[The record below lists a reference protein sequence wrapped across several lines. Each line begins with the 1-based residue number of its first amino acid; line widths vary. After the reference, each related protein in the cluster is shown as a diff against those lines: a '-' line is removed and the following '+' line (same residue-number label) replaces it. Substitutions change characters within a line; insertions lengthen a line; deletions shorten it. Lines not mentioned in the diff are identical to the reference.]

1 MKIAFQNFVWY
12 NYGQSM
18 RAKRGF
24 DMRSKVVKVIL
35 LITIA
40 SFCLFAYGF
49 VSGVNDVLNPK
60 ASNLIKKTDV
70 VAKEKKKTGTLQ
82 IVSLGDSLTRGVGD
96 KEGIGYVGRMKEDL
110 QKDYKQ
116 KIALTNLAVSGAKM
130 PDLLKQI
137 ESNGAQYSIKQA
149 DVIVLTIGGNDLFP
163 GWESLGKI
171 DLETY
176 RPDTETFQNEAKKI
190 IEEIRK
196 LNTDSPIFWLGLYNP
211 FEDVEDLKGSSNIVV
226 DWNASLEKLALNDKN
241 VYITPT
247 FDLFQNRGK
256 DLLYSDH
263 FHPNEVG
270 YTYMAERLVQNV
282 VSKLKLEQG
291 GVKWRRY
298 FPYET

>member
-1 MKIAFQNFVWY
+1 
-12 NYGQSM
+12 M

-171 DLETY
+171 DLDTY

-211 FEDVEDLKGSSNIVV
+211 FEDVENLKGSSNIVV

-291 GVKWRRY
+291 GVK
-298 FPYET
+298 

>member
-1 MKIAFQNFVWY
+1 
-12 NYGQSM
+12 M

-171 DLETY
+171 DLDTY

-196 LNTDSPIFWLGLYNP
+196 LNTDSTIFWLGLYNP
-211 FEDVEDLKGSSNIVV
+211 FEDVENLKGSSNIVV

-291 GVKWRRY
+291 GVK
-298 FPYET
+298 

>member
-1 MKIAFQNFVWY
+1 
-12 NYGQSM
+12 M

-70 VAKEKKKTGTLQ
+70 VAKQKKKTGALQ

-96 KEGIGYVGRMKEDL
+96 KEGIGYIGRMKEDL

-116 KIALTNLAVSGAKM
+116 KVALTNLAVSGAKM
-130 PDLLKQI
+130 PDLLKQM
-137 ESNGAQYSIKQA
+137 ESSGAQYSIRQA

-196 LNTDSPIFWLGLYNP
+196 FNTDSPIFWLGLYNP

-226 DWNASLEKLALNDKN
+226 DWNASLEKLALNNKS

-270 YTYMAERLVQNV
+270 YTYMADRLVQNV
-282 VSKLKLEQG
+282 ASKLKLEQG
-291 GVKWRRY
+291 GVK
-298 FPYET
+298 

>member
-1 MKIAFQNFVWY
+1 
-12 NYGQSM
+12 M

-49 VSGVNDVLNPK
+49 VSGVNDVLNPR

-96 KEGIGYVGRMKEDL
+96 KEGIGYIGRMKEDL

-116 KIALTNLAVSGAKM
+116 KVALTNLAVSGAKM

-226 DWNASLEKLALNDKN
+226 DWNASLERLAINNKN

-270 YTYMAERLVQNV
+270 YTYMADRLVQNV

-291 GVKWRRY
+291 GVK
-298 FPYET
+298 

>member
-1 MKIAFQNFVWY
+1 MKIAFQNCVWY

-70 VAKEKKKTGTLQ
+70 VAKEKKKMGTLQ

-137 ESNGAQYSIKQA
+137 ESSGAQYSIKQA

-226 DWNASLEKLALNDKN
+226 DWNASLEKLAINNKN

-270 YTYMAERLVQNV
+270 YTYMADRLVQNV
-282 VSKLKLEQG
+282 ASKLKLEQG
-291 GVKWRRY
+291 GVK
-298 FPYET
+298 

>member
-1 MKIAFQNFVWY
+1 MKIAFQNGVWY

-96 KEGIGYVGRMKEDL
+96 KEGIGYIGRMKEDL

-116 KIALTNLAVSGAKM
+116 KVALTNLAVSGAKM
-130 PDLLKQI
+130 PDLLKQM

-226 DWNASLEKLALNDKN
+226 DWNASLEKLAINNKN

-270 YTYMAERLVQNV
+270 YTYMADRLVQNV

-291 GVKWRRY
+291 GVK
-298 FPYET
+298 

>member
-211 FEDVEDLKGSSNIVV
+211 FEDIEDLKGSSNIVV

-291 GVKWRRY
+291 GVK
-298 FPYET
+298 

>member
-1 MKIAFQNFVWY
+1 
-12 NYGQSM
+12 M

-96 KEGIGYVGRMKEDL
+96 KEGIGYIGRMKEDL

-116 KIALTNLAVSGAKM
+116 KVALMNLAVSGAKM
-130 PDLLKQI
+130 PDLLKQM
-137 ESNGAQYSIKQA
+137 ESSGAQYSIKQA

-163 GWESLGKI
+163 GWESLGKV

-270 YTYMAERLVQNV
+270 YTYMADRLVQNV
-282 VSKLKLEQG
+282 ASKLKLEQG
-291 GVKWRRY
+291 GVK
-298 FPYET
+298 

>member
-12 NYGQSM
+12 NYGQSK

-35 LITIA
+35 FITIA

-60 ASNLIKKTDV
+60 ASSLIKKTDV

-82 IVSLGDSLTRGVGD
+82 VVSLGDSLTRGVGD
-96 KEGIGYVGRMKEDL
+96 KEGIGYIGRMKEDL

-116 KIALTNLAVSGAKM
+116 KVVLTNLAVSGAKM

-137 ESNGAQYSIKQA
+137 ESSGAQYSIKQA

-176 RPDTETFQNEAKKI
+176 RPDTATFQNEAKKI

-226 DWNASLEKLALNDKN
+226 DWNASLEKLAINNKN

-270 YTYMAERLVQNV
+270 YTYMADRLVQNV
-282 VSKLKLEQG
+282 ASKLKLEQG
-291 GVKWRRY
+291 GVK
-298 FPYET
+298 

>member
-149 DVIVLTIGGNDLFP
+149 DVIVLTIGGMICSP

-291 GVKWRRY
+291 GVK
-298 FPYET
+298 

>member
-18 RAKRGF
+18 KAKRGF

-49 VSGVNDVLNPK
+49 VSGVNDVLNPT
-60 ASNLIKKTDV
+60 ASNLVKKNDV

-96 KEGIGYVGRMKEDL
+96 KEGIGYIGRMKEDL

-116 KIALTNLAVSGAKM
+116 KVALTNLAVSGAKM

-137 ESNGAQYSIKQA
+137 ESSGAQYSIKQA

-176 RPDTETFQNEAKKI
+176 RPDTETFQSEAKKI

-196 LNTDSPIFWLGLYNP
+196 VNTNSPIFWLGLYNP

-226 DWNASLEKLALNDKN
+226 DWNASLEKLALTDKN

-291 GVKWRRY
+291 GVK
-298 FPYET
+298 

>member
-1 MKIAFQNFVWY
+1 
-12 NYGQSM
+12 M
-18 RAKRGF
+18 RVKRGF

-49 VSGVNDVLNPK
+49 VSGVNDVLNPR

-96 KEGIGYVGRMKEDL
+96 KEGIGYIGRMKEDL
-110 QKDYKQ
+110 QKDYK
-116 KIALTNLAVSGAKM
+116 KKVALTNLAVSGAKM

-190 IEEIRK
+190 IGEIRK

-226 DWNASLEKLALNDKN
+226 DWNASLEKLAINNKN

-270 YTYMAERLVQNV
+270 YTYMADRLVQNV

-291 GVKWRRY
+291 GVK
-298 FPYET
+298 

>member
-1 MKIAFQNFVWY
+1 
-12 NYGQSM
+12 
-18 RAKRGF
+18 
-24 DMRSKVVKVIL
+24 MRSKVVKVIL

-70 VAKEKKKTGTLQ
+70 VAKEKKKTGTLK

-96 KEGIGYVGRMKEDL
+96 KEGIGYIGRVKEDL

-116 KIALTNLAVSGAKM
+116 KVALTNLAVSGAKM
-130 PDLLKQI
+130 PNLLKQM
-137 ESNGAQYSIKQA
+137 ESSGAQYSIKQA

-163 GWESLGKI
+163 GWESLGKV

-226 DWNASLEKLALNDKN
+226 DWNASLEKLGLNDKN

-256 DLLYSDH
+256 DLLYPDH

-270 YTYMAERLVQNV
+270 YTYMADRLVQNV
-282 VSKLKLEQG
+282 ASKLKLEQG
-291 GVKWRRY
+291 GVK
-298 FPYET
+298 

>member
-241 VYITPT
+241 LYITPT

-291 GVKWRRY
+291 GVK
-298 FPYET
+298 

>member
-1 MKIAFQNFVWY
+1 
-12 NYGQSM
+12 M

-70 VAKEKKKTGTLQ
+70 VAKEKKKMGTLQ

-116 KIALTNLAVSGAKM
+116 KNALTNLAVSGAKM

-291 GVKWRRY
+291 GGK
-298 FPYET
+298 

>member
-1 MKIAFQNFVWY
+1 
-12 NYGQSM
+12 M

-60 ASNLIKKTDV
+60 ASNVIKKTDV

-96 KEGIGYVGRMKEDL
+96 KEGIGYIGRMKEDL

-116 KIALTNLAVSGAKM
+116 KVALTNLAVSGAKM

-190 IEEIRK
+190 IEGIRK

-270 YTYMAERLVQNV
+270 YTYMADRLVQNV

-291 GVKWRRY
+291 GVK
-298 FPYET
+298 

>member
-1 MKIAFQNFVWY
+1 
-12 NYGQSM
+12 M

-196 LNTDSPIFWLGLYNP
+196 LNTDSSIFWLGLYNP

-291 GVKWRRY
+291 GVK
-298 FPYET
+298 

>member
-1 MKIAFQNFVWY
+1 
-12 NYGQSM
+12 M

-96 KEGIGYVGRMKEDL
+96 KEGIGYIGRMKEDL

-116 KIALTNLAVSGAKM
+116 RVALTNLAVSGAKM

-137 ESNGAQYSIKQA
+137 ESSGAQYSIKQA

-176 RPDTETFQNEAKKI
+176 RPDTATFQNEAKKI

-211 FEDVEDLKGSSNIVV
+211 FEDVEDLKGSSTIVV
-226 DWNASLEKLALNDKN
+226 DWNASLEKLAINNKN

-263 FHPNEVG
+263 FHPNEIG
-270 YTYMAERLVQNV
+270 YTYMADRLVQNV

-291 GVKWRRY
+291 GVK
-298 FPYET
+298 

>member
-1 MKIAFQNFVWY
+1 
-12 NYGQSM
+12 M

-96 KEGIGYVGRMKEDL
+96 KEGIGYIGRMKEDL

-116 KIALTNLAVSGAKM
+116 KVALTNLAVSGAKM
-130 PDLLKQI
+130 PDLLKQM
-137 ESNGAQYSIKQA
+137 ESSGAQYSIKQA

-176 RPDTETFQNEAKKI
+176 RPDAETFQNEAKKI
-190 IEEIRK
+190 IEGIRK

-241 VYITPT
+241 MYITPT

-270 YTYMAERLVQNV
+270 YTYMADRLVKNV
-282 VSKLKLEQG
+282 ASKLKLEQG
-291 GVKWRRY
+291 GVK
-298 FPYET
+298 

>member
-1 MKIAFQNFVWY
+1 MKIAFQNCVWY

-96 KEGIGYVGRMKEDL
+96 KEGIGYIGRMKEDL

-116 KIALTNLAVSGAKM
+116 KVALTNLAVSGAKM
-130 PDLLKQI
+130 PDLLKQM
-137 ESNGAQYSIKQA
+137 ESSGAQYSIKQA

-226 DWNASLEKLALNDKN
+226 DWNASLEKLALNNKN

-270 YTYMAERLVQNV
+270 YTYMADRLVQNV
-282 VSKLKLEQG
+282 ASKLKLEQG
-291 GVKWRRY
+291 GVK
-298 FPYET
+298 

>member
-1 MKIAFQNFVWY
+1 
-12 NYGQSM
+12 M

-70 VAKEKKKTGTLQ
+70 VAKEKKKTGMLQ

-96 KEGIGYVGRMKEDL
+96 KEGIGYIGRMKEDL

-116 KIALTNLAVSGAKM
+116 KVALTNLAVSGAKM

-137 ESNGAQYSIKQA
+137 ESSGAQYSIKQA

-291 GVKWRRY
+291 GVK
-298 FPYET
+298 

>member
-1 MKIAFQNFVWY
+1 MKIAFQNCVWY

-24 DMRSKVVKVIL
+24 DMRSKVIKVIL

-96 KEGIGYVGRMKEDL
+96 KEGVGYIGRMKEDL

-116 KIALTNLAVSGAKM
+116 KVALTNLAVSGAKM

-137 ESNGAQYSIKQA
+137 ESSGAQYSIKQA

-226 DWNASLEKLALNDKN
+226 DWNASLEKLAVNNKN

-270 YTYMAERLVQNV
+270 YTYMADRLVKNV
-282 VSKLKLEQG
+282 ASKLKLEQG
-291 GVKWRRY
+291 GVK
-298 FPYET
+298 

>member
-1 MKIAFQNFVWY
+1 VKIAFQNCVWY

-49 VSGVNDVLNPK
+49 VSGVNDVLNPR

-96 KEGIGYVGRMKEDL
+96 KEGIGYIGRMKEDL

-116 KIALTNLAVSGAKM
+116 KVALTNLAVSGAKM

-226 DWNASLEKLALNDKN
+226 DWNASLEKLAINNKN

-270 YTYMAERLVQNV
+270 YTYMADRFVQNV

-291 GVKWRRY
+291 GVK
-298 FPYET
+298 

>member
-1 MKIAFQNFVWY
+1 
-12 NYGQSM
+12 M

-60 ASNLIKKTDV
+60 ASSLIKKTDV
-70 VAKEKKKTGTLQ
+70 VAKEKKKMGTLQ

-291 GVKWRRY
+291 GVK
-298 FPYET
+298 

>member
-1 MKIAFQNFVWY
+1 MKIAFQKFVWY

-24 DMRSKVVKVIL
+24 DMRSKLVKVIL

-60 ASNLIKKTDV
+60 ASKLITKTDV
-70 VAKEKKKTGTLQ
+70 VEKEKKKDGTLQ

-96 KEGIGYVGRMKEDL
+96 KEGIGYIGRMKEDL

-116 KIALTNLAVSGAKM
+116 KVALTNLAVSGAKM

-137 ESNGAQYSIKQA
+137 ESSGAQYSIKQA

-291 GVKWRRY
+291 GVK
-298 FPYET
+298 

>member
-1 MKIAFQNFVWY
+1 
-12 NYGQSM
+12 M

-226 DWNASLEKLALNDKN
+226 DWNASLEKLALNNKN

-291 GVKWRRY
+291 GVK
-298 FPYET
+298 

>member
-1 MKIAFQNFVWY
+1 
-12 NYGQSM
+12 M

-49 VSGVNDVLNPK
+49 VSGVNDVLNPT
-60 ASNLIKKTDV
+60 ASNLVKKNDV

-96 KEGIGYVGRMKEDL
+96 KEGIGYIGQMKEDL

-116 KIALTNLAVSGAKM
+116 KVALTNLAVSGAKM

-137 ESNGAQYSIKQA
+137 ESSGAQYSIKQA

-176 RPDTETFQNEAKKI
+176 RPDTETFQSEAKKI

-196 LNTDSPIFWLGLYNP
+196 VNTDSPIFWLGLYNP

-226 DWNASLEKLALNDKN
+226 DWNASLEKLALTDKN

-282 VSKLKLEQG
+282 ASKLKLEQG
-291 GVKWRRY
+291 GVK
-298 FPYET
+298 

>member
-1 MKIAFQNFVWY
+1 
-12 NYGQSM
+12 M

-24 DMRSKVVKVIL
+24 DMRSKLVKVIL

-60 ASNLIKKTDV
+60 ASKLITKTDV
-70 VAKEKKKTGTLQ
+70 VEKEKKKNGTLQ

-96 KEGIGYVGRMKEDL
+96 KEGIGYIGRMKEDL

-116 KIALTNLAVSGAKM
+116 KVALTNLAVSGAKM

-137 ESNGAQYSIKQA
+137 ESSGAQYSIKQA

-270 YTYMAERLVQNV
+270 YTYMAERLIQNV

-291 GVKWRRY
+291 GIK
-298 FPYET
+298 

>member
-12 NYGQSM
+12 NYGQSK
-18 RAKRGF
+18 RVKRGF

-60 ASNLIKKTDV
+60 ASSLIKKTDV

-82 IVSLGDSLTRGVGD
+82 VVSLGDSLTRGVGD
-96 KEGIGYVGRMKEDL
+96 KEGIGYIGRMKEDL

-116 KIALTNLAVSGAKM
+116 KVALTNLAVSGAKM

-137 ESNGAQYSIKQA
+137 ESSGAQYSIKKA

-291 GVKWRRY
+291 GVK
-298 FPYET
+298 

>member
-1 MKIAFQNFVWY
+1 
-12 NYGQSM
+12 M

-49 VSGVNDVLNPK
+49 VSGVNDVLNPR
-60 ASNLIKKTDV
+60 ASNLIKTDV

-96 KEGIGYVGRMKEDL
+96 KEGIGYIGRMKEDL

-116 KIALTNLAVSGAKM
+116 KVALTNLAVSGAKM

-226 DWNASLEKLALNDKN
+226 DWNASLEKLAINNKN

-270 YTYMAERLVQNV
+270 YTYMADRLVQNV

-291 GVKWRRY
+291 GVK
-298 FPYET
+298 

>member
-1 MKIAFQNFVWY
+1 MKIAFQNCVWY

-49 VSGVNDVLNPK
+49 ISGVNDVLNPK

-96 KEGIGYVGRMKEDL
+96 KEGIGYIGRVKEDL

-116 KIALTNLAVSGAKM
+116 KVALTNLAVSGAKM
-130 PDLLKQI
+130 PDLLKQM
-137 ESNGAQYSIKQA
+137 ESSGAQYSIKQA

-163 GWESLGKI
+163 GWESLGKV

-256 DLLYSDH
+256 ELLYSDH

-270 YTYMAERLVQNV
+270 YTYMADRLVQNV

-291 GVKWRRY
+291 GVK
-298 FPYET
+298 

>member
-1 MKIAFQNFVWY
+1 MKIAFQNCVWY

-18 RAKRGF
+18 RVKRGF

-35 LITIA
+35 LITVA

-49 VSGVNDVLNPK
+49 VSGVNDVLNPR

-96 KEGIGYVGRMKEDL
+96 KEGIGYIGRMKEDL

-116 KIALTNLAVSGAKM
+116 KVALTNLAVSGAKM

-190 IEEIRK
+190 IGEIRK

-226 DWNASLEKLALNDKN
+226 DWNASLEKLAINNKN

-270 YTYMAERLVQNV
+270 YTYMADRLVQNV

-291 GVKWRRY
+291 GVK
-298 FPYET
+298 

>member
-70 VAKEKKKTGTLQ
+70 VTKEKKKTGTLQ

-282 VSKLKLEQG
+282 VSKLKL
-291 GVKWRRY
+291 
-298 FPYET
+298 

>member
-70 VAKEKKKTGTLQ
+70 VTKEKKKTGTLQ

-163 GWESLGKI
+163 GWESLVKI

-291 GVKWRRY
+291 GVK
-298 FPYET
+298 

>member
-116 KIALTNLAVSGAKM
+116 KVALTNLAVSGAKM

-137 ESNGAQYSIKQA
+137 ESSGAQYSIKQA

-163 GWESLGKI
+163 GWDSLGKI

-226 DWNASLEKLALNDKN
+226 DWNASLEKLAINNKN

-263 FHPNEVG
+263 FHPNEIG
-270 YTYMAERLVQNV
+270 YTYMADRLVQNV
-282 VSKLKLEQG
+282 ASKLKLEQG
-291 GVKWRRY
+291 GVK
-298 FPYET
+298 